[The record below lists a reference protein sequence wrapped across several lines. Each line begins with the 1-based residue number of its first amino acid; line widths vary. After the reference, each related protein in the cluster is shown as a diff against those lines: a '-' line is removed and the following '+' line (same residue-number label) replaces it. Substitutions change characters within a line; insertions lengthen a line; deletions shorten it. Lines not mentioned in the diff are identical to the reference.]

1 MVSPARVGGGLHL
14 AARSRRDIDIDSES
28 PRYLLVSAN
37 YTFESEPRA
46 RELGIDTHSL
56 TRPRSGRDHRMLQ
69 LATMVRIPGDDWR
82 IRQDEL
88 NRVLDAVVQEAR
100 TRSISLPADGAYL
113 SLRISFIAE
122 EGEQMG
128 FALASDFLRSWA
140 DLGGDLYLDN

>member
-1 MVSPARVGGGLHL
+1 MVPPARVGGRLHL
-14 AARSRRDIDIDSES
+14 AARSRMDIDIDSES

-37 YTFESEPRA
+37 YTFESESRA
-46 RELGIDTHSL
+46 RQFGIDTHAL
-56 TRPRSGRDHRMLQ
+56 TRPRSGRDHCMLE
-69 LATMVRIPGDDWR
+69 LATTVRIPGEGWR

-88 NRVLDAVVQEAR
+88 NRVLEAVVQEAR

>member
-1 MVSPARVGGGLHL
+1 
-14 AARSRRDIDIDSES
+14 
-28 PRYLLVSAN
+28 
-37 YTFESEPRA
+37 
-46 RELGIDTHSL
+46 
-56 TRPRSGRDHRMLQ
+56 MLQ
-69 LATMVRIPGDDWR
+69 LATTVRIPGEDWR

-88 NRVLDAVVQEAR
+88 NRVLEAVVQEAR

>member
-1 MVSPARVGGGLHL
+1 MVPPARVGGRLHL

-28 PRYLLVSAN
+28 PRYLVVSAN
-37 YTFESEPRA
+37 YTFESESRA

-56 TRPRSGRDHRMLQ
+56 TRPRSGRDHQMLQ
-69 LATMVRIPGDDWR
+69 LATTARIPGEDWR

-88 NRVLDAVVQEAR
+88 NRVLEAVVQEAR